1 MERDALGV
9 LWVQAKHFAQV
20 PGNRLPFAVFIGCEP
35 HIIRSNCLH
44 GLLELGDDFLL
55 VWIDLVDGLE
65 VVFDID
71 RRLSILGFL
80 GDGTNVPY
88 AREHL
93 IFPT

>member
-1 MERDALGV
+1 M
-9 LWVQAKHFAQV
+9 

-35 HIIRSNCLH
+35 HIVCSNRLD
-44 GLLELGDDFLL
+44 GLLELGNHLLL

-71 RRLSILGFL
+71 RRLSILGLF

-93 IFPT
+93 IFPAQVALDCLGLGWALDDD